1 MYVIYLVCCVVMV
14 YAEPAKDTQKEEYCT
29 DPRTM
34 KTHAAYTEWAD
45 AYSCT
50 RHRCQPGGRN
60 LAIYT
65 VGCKRVEAPESAIE
79 CEEVVED
86 TNMQFP
92 YCCTRLR
99 CLVVVRGEVWTRVLG
114 QPWET
119 LPAAPWS
126 HMYKMKKPP
135 PVDSSFLPKGGPAAG
150 PVYELSE
157 DKSVDRRTNVNEK
170 DCDKPVKRASPS
182 PPGPDIVIALTTNN
196 EKKPTEGEI
205 QSKFLSLADDSDQP
219 NEIEAEESHIVTE
232 KVPEIISEERMF
244 PPDKKTSRD
253 RKAKFPDT
261 DDEMNFKKLKE
272 SRPHKFPDTDDEMN
286 YKGLKK
292 EPRPQKF
299 PDTDDEMNFKKLKE
313 SRPHKF
319 PDTDDE
325 MNYKKLKESRAH
337 KFPDTDDEMN
347 YKGLKKESRPH
358 KTSLFGPSASSDEQ
372 YTNMNKR
379 GKKQKVDAVSEE
391 RYFRNP
397 EKKAARSW
405 ARIPREQWS
414 ASPTTRAQAQTDT
427 LDYEKEHD
435 NLVKAEQ
442 PSNGESEE
450 KLEGKPASLQ
460 HLVNAIGTRMRDI
473 ENVVQQMSE
482 KVQPPLESAERMRGD
497 RAKKEAE
504 PRAKQTNSDNYNRFL
519 PKEGS
524 SQYLHTAVDTT
535 TEVPLFINDNLNG
548 YFSDPSNNLLRRSM
562 NNKGPKEP
570 HETYMVPIDTDHGAH
585 KKSPPDSSEP
595 DLKHKKHGHKK
606 RKSKHGRR
614 KHRREEKKF
623 NRMAEGNAVSLEDS
637 DDFGKA

>member
-1 MYVIYLVCCVVMV
+1 MYIIYLVCCVVMV
-14 YAEPAKDTQKEEYCT
+14 YADPGKESAKDEYCT

-34 KTHAAYTEWAD
+34 RKHAAYTEWAD

-135 PVDSSFLPKGGPAAG
+135 PVDNSFLPKYVAFLTDFKRGGPAPG
-150 PVYELSE
+150 PIYELSE
-157 DKSVDRRTNVNEK
+157 DKSADRRALANDK
-170 DCDKPVKRASPS
+170 DCDKPVKRAPPS
-182 PPGPDIVIALTTNN
+182 PGPDIVIALTTNN
-196 EKKPTEGEI
+196 EKKPTDAEI
-205 QSKFLSLADDSDQP
+205 QSKFLSRPDDSDQP
-219 NEIEAEESHIVTE
+219 NEIEAEESHVFTE

-244 PPDKKTSRD
+244 PPDKKSSRD
-253 RKAKFPDT
+253 RK
-261 DDEMNFKKLKE
+261 
-272 SRPHKFPDTDDEMN
+272 
-286 YKGLKK
+286 
-292 EPRPQKF
+292 
-299 PDTDDEMNFKKLKE
+299 
-313 SRPHKF
+313 
-319 PDTDDE
+319 
-325 MNYKKLKESRAH
+325 
-337 KFPDTDDEMN
+337 
-347 YKGLKKESRPH
+347 
-358 KTSLFGPSASSDEQ
+358 TSIFGPGASSDEQ

-379 GKKQKVDAVSEE
+379 GKKQKVDPVSEE
-391 RYFRNP
+391 RFFRNP

-405 ARIPREQWS
+405 ARIPQEHWN
-414 ASPTTRAQAQTDT
+414 ASPNTRAQAQLDMH
-427 LDYEKEHD
+427 DYEKEQE

-442 PSNGESEE
+442 PFNGESEE
-450 KLEGKPASLQ
+450 KQEEKPASLQ

-482 KVQPPLESAERMRGD
+482 KVQPPIDSEQEGKKASLQRLQHLVNAIETRMRDIENVVQQMSEKVQPPIDSVERMRGD

-504 PRAKQTNSDNYNRFL
+504 PKAKLTNSDNYNRF
-519 PKEGS
+519 PPQEGLS
-524 SQYLHTAVDTT
+524 KYVRAMADAT
-535 TEVPLFINDNLNG
+535 TEVPLFIGDNLNG
-548 YFSDPSNNLLRRSM
+548 YFSDPSNNLLRRSL

-570 HETYMVPIDTDHGAH
+570 HDTYMVPVDTDHALH
-585 KKSPPDSSEP
+585 KKPSPDSAEP

-606 RKSKHGRR
+606 KKSKHARR

-623 NRMAEGNAVSLEDS
+623 SRIADGNAVSLEDS
-637 DDFGKA
+637 DDIGKA

>member
-1 MYVIYLVCCVVMV
+1 MV
-14 YAEPAKDTQKEEYCT
+14 YADPAKEAQKEEYCT

-34 KTHAAYTEWAD
+34 QTHAAYTEWAD

-135 PVDSSFLPKGGPAAG
+135 PGDNSFLPKGGPVPG

-157 DKSVDRRTNVNEK
+157 DKAVDRRTNLDEK
-170 DCDKPVKRASPS
+170 DCDKPVKRASAP

-244 PPDKKTSRD
+244 PSDKKTPKD
-253 RKAKFPDT
+253 RKPKFPDTDDEMNYKKLKESKPHKFPDT

-272 SRPHKFPDTDDEMN
+272 SRPHK
-286 YKGLKK
+286 
-292 EPRPQKF
+292 
-299 PDTDDEMNFKKLKE
+299 
-313 SRPHKF
+313 
-319 PDTDDE
+319 
-325 MNYKKLKESRAH
+325 
-337 KFPDTDDEMN
+337 
-347 YKGLKKESRPH
+347 
-358 KTSLFGPSASSDEQ
+358 TSLFGPRASSDEQ

-379 GKKQKVDAVSEE
+379 GKNHKADAVSEE

-397 EKKAARSW
+397 EKKSARSW
-405 ARIPREQWS
+405 ARIPQEQWN
-414 ASPTTRAQAQTDT
+414 ASPTARAQAQP
-427 LDYEKEHD
+427 DYEKEPD
-435 NLVKAEQ
+435 NRVKVQLLKAEQ

-450 KLEGKPASLQ
+450 KQEGKPASLQ

-482 KVQPPLESAERMRGD
+482 KVQPSIESAERMRGD
-497 RAKKEAE
+497 RAKKEAQ
-504 PRAKQTNSDNYNRFL
+504 PKAKQTDSDNYNRFP

-524 SQYLHTAVDTT
+524 SKYLRATVDTT
-535 TEVPLFINDNLNG
+535 TEVPLFIGDNQNG

-570 HETYMVPIDTDHGAH
+570 HETYMVPVDTDHGDH
-585 KKSPPDSSEP
+585 KKPLPDSAEP

-623 NRMAEGNAVSLEDS
+623 SRMAEGNAVSLEDS
-637 DDFGKA
+637 NDFGKA

>member
-1 MYVIYLVCCVVMV
+1 MYIIYLVCCVVMV
-14 YAEPAKDTQKEEYCT
+14 YGEAVLKDSQKDEYCT

-34 KTHAAYTEWAD
+34 RKHAAYTEWAD

-135 PVDSSFLPKGGPAAG
+135 PVDGSFLPKSGPVAG

-157 DKSVDRRTNVNEK
+157 DKPVDRRAIANDK
-170 DCDKPVKRASPS
+170 DCDKPVKRASAS
-182 PPGPDIVIALTTNN
+182 PGPDIVIALTTNN
-196 EKKPTEGEI
+196 EKKPTEAEI
-205 QSKFLSLADDSDQP
+205 QSKFLSRADDSDQP
-219 NEIEAEESHIVTE
+219 NEIEAEEAHIITE

-244 PPDKKTSRD
+244 SPEKKTSRD
-253 RKAKFPDT
+253 RKYPET
-261 DDEMNFKKLKE
+261 
-272 SRPHKFPDTDDEMN
+272 SDDEMN
-286 YKGLKK
+286 YKGI
-292 EPRPQKF
+292 
-299 PDTDDEMNFKKLKE
+299 
-313 SRPHKF
+313 
-319 PDTDDE
+319 
-325 MNYKKLKESRAH
+325 
-337 KFPDTDDEMN
+337 
-347 YKGLKKESRPH
+347 KESRPH
-358 KTSLFGPSASSDEQ
+358 KTSLFAPGASSDEQ

-391 RYFRNP
+391 RFFTNP
-397 EKKAARSW
+397 EKKAPRSW
-405 ARIPREQWS
+405 ARIPQEQWN
-414 ASPTTRAQAQTDT
+414 ASPNTRAQAQPDAR
-427 LDYEKEHD
+427 DYEKEHE
-435 NLVKAEQ
+435 NQVKAEQ

-450 KLEGKPASLQ
+450 KQEDKPASLQ

-482 KVQPPLESAERMRGD
+482 KVQPPIESVERMRGE

-504 PRAKQTNSDNYNRFL
+504 PKAKQANSDNYNRF
-519 PKEGS
+519 PPQEGS
-524 SQYLHTAVDTT
+524 SKYLRAVADTT
-535 TEVPLFINDNLNG
+535 TEVPLFVGDNLNG

-570 HETYMVPIDTDHGAH
+570 HETYMVPIDTDHADH
-585 KKSPPDSSEP
+585 KKPSPDSAEP
-595 DLKHKKHGHKK
+595 DFKHKKRSHKK
-606 RKSKHGRR
+606 KKSKHGRR

-623 NRMAEGNAVSLEDS
+623 SRIPEGNAVSIEDS
-637 DDFGKA
+637 NDFGKA